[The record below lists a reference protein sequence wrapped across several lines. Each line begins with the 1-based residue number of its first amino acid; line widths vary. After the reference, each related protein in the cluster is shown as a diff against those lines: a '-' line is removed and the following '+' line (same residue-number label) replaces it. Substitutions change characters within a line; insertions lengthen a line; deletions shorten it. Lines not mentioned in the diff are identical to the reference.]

1 MLVAQ
6 AFDDLAHA
14 MRVLLEARIGANQL
28 FRVDYAEA
36 VGNIEAGLSRV
47 LDSYH
52 SLYDAMEKEA
62 IRTRVDWYATPELCA
77 ILALRNARHH
87 NLCGKVRTIFRYHD
101 NTVTP
106 PSTKK
111 KYLIVSYPP
120 GDEDATSIDLPLSL
134 GDLTALLALPLSE
147 SRLRKSTRE
156 IIESY
161 MALPQVIEEGKRQGF
176 DVKQMFFDVVSLI
189 VNAGIALRPHI
200 ADRIQHLSTE
210 SKHFDVHFK
219 IVPYAKMTQ
228 PDYAVVIFFRPE

>member
-6 AFDDLAHA
+6 AFEDLAHA
-14 MRVLLEARIGANQL
+14 LRVLLEARIGANRL

-52 SLYDAMEKEA
+52 SLYDAMDKEG
-62 IRTRVDWYATPELCA
+62 IRARVDWYATPELCA

-87 NLCGKVRTIFRYHD
+87 NLCSKVRTIFRYHD
-101 NTVTP
+101 NTIVP
-106 PSTKK
+106 PTTKR

-134 GDLTALLALPLSE
+134 GDLTSLLALPLDQ

-156 IIESY
+156 LLGGY
-161 MALPQVIEEGKRQGF
+161 MSLSMIVEEARRKGF
-176 DVKQMFFDVVSLI
+176 EVTDVFFDVVSLI
-189 VNAGIALRPHI
+189 VNAGIALHPHI
-200 ADRIQHLSTE
+200 ADRILHLSTE
-210 SKHFDVHFK
+210 SKHFDIHFK
-219 IVPYAKMTQ
+219 IVSPAQMREPEYAS
-228 PDYAVVIFFRPE
+228 VNFFRPE